1 MTSASPTIQ
10 NVVEAA
16 SLLSLG
22 AAYLLTK
29 GNMKMCELTYDR
41 APLLIRLGE
50 GLQTTTVAFA
60 PSAFGGTGE
69 EVRKG
74 IVFRITPE
82 DYDAFVAFEQW
93 CRDSLR
99 ETIPNVDELWSPS
112 ARKSD
117 KWGYQLKAKINI
129 RERGASGWAA
139 KFYDEA
145 KELCDAPKQW
155 QGLHVSTILQVR
167 SCYVQRNSIGL
178 LIDVSHLQYRE
189 QSAEQPEECPF

>member
-1 MTSASPTIQ
+1 MTSANPTIQ
-10 NVVEAA
+10 NVVEGAA
-16 SLLSLG
+16 ELKLG

-41 APLLIRLGE
+41 VPLLIRLGE

-82 DYDAFVAFEQW
+82 DYDAFAALEQW
-93 CRDSLR
+93 CCDALR
-99 ETIPNVDELWSPS
+99 ETIPDVDELWSPS

-117 KWGYQLKAKINI
+117 K
-129 RERGASGWAA
+129 
-139 KFYDEA
+139 
-145 KELCDAPKQW
+145 
-155 QGLHVSTILQVR
+155 
-167 SCYVQRNSIGL
+167 
-178 LIDVSHLQYRE
+178 
-189 QSAEQPEECPF
+189 